1 MNEQKPQP
9 VKQNSALAASLIK
22 RADALKAAR
31 SPWDSFCQ
39 DVARYVMPRKAQITS
54 KDTTPNNQYDAQL
67 FDNTAIMANQILAN
81 GTLAWMTPHESS
93 WFAYEAE
100 DGTSDELKQWLQH
113 CTRIARTELAKS
125 NFYSEIHENYLDR
138 GAFGTAC
145 TYAEEGRKTLLQ
157 YTTFPMGTYS
167 LAEDSEKLV
176 DTCFR
181 EFRMTARQAAQKFGS
196 ENLSEALQKVL
207 AAKDEKS
214 QDEEHEFLHAIYPR
228 DPGSY
233 DPTKLD
239 AINMPIAS
247 CYLER
252 KTKHLCRESGY
263 QEMPFAASRYL
274 KWGDSVY
281 GWSPAWIALP
291 DSKQV
296 NFLEKNM
303 DALAEISAFPRILL
317 PSSMEG
323 LEVDMRAGGAT
334 FYDGAEKP
342 SEWGTQGRYDV
353 GLDRANRKRQAI
365 NDAFH
370 VDLFR
375 MFANLD
381 KQMTAREVAER
392 SSEKL
397 IQFSPT
403 FARMTT
409 EMLNPLLERTFMI
422 LLRAGAFPPPP
433 AEIQQSG
440 VLDYKV
446 SYSSRI
452 ALAISAQAN
461 NAFARTMEIVMPL
474 AQSRPDILDNYD
486 MDKIVR
492 DVSRNDGMPA
502 DWILAA
508 DQVAETRKARAQ
520 QQAQMAKMQQMSMM
534 ADAAAKAGSI
544 PAGSPMAQQ
553 LDKAQQAA

>member
-1 MNEQKPQP
+1 M
-9 VKQNSALAASLIK
+9 
-22 RADALKAAR
+22 
-31 SPWDSFCQ
+31 
-39 DVARYVMPRKAQITS
+39 
-54 KDTTPNNQYDAQL
+54 
-67 FDNTAIMANQILAN
+67 AIAIANKSVIQ
-81 GTLAWMTPHESS
+81 GM
-93 WFAYEAE
+93 
-100 DGTSDELKQWLQH
+100 TSDEVKQWLQA
-113 CTRIARTELAKS
+113 CTKIARAEVAKS
-125 NFYSEIHENYLDR
+125 NFYSEVHEGYLDR
-138 GAFGTAC
+138 GCVGTTV
-145 TYAEEGRKTLLQ
+145 TYCEEGRKTLLQ
-157 YTTFPMGTYS
+157 FTTFNTGTFS
-167 LAEDSEKLV
+167 LAEDAEKLV

-181 EFRMTARQAAQKFGS
+181 DFKMTARQAEMKFGA
-196 ENLSEALQKVL
+196 ENLSPELQKVL
-207 AAKDEKS
+207 KS
-214 QDEEHEFLHAIYPR
+214 EDSKLQDEEHEFVHAIYPR
-228 DPGSY
+228 DPESY
-233 DPTKLD
+233 DPTKSD

-291 DSKQV
+291 DAKQV

-317 PSSMEG
+317 PSSMDG

-334 FYDGAEKP
+334 YYDGAEKP
-342 SEWGTQGRYDV
+342 SEWATQGRYDV

-375 MFANLD
+375 MFANLE

-409 EMLNPLLERTFMI
+409 EYLNPLLERVFMI
-422 LLRAGAFPPPP
+422 LIRAGAFPQPP
-433 AEIQQSG
+433 AEVMSSG
-440 VLDYKV
+440 TLDYKV

-461 NAFARTMEIVMPL
+461 NSFARTMEIVMPL
-474 AQSRPDILDNYD
+474 SQVRPDILDNYD
-486 MDKIVR
+486 MDKIAR
-492 DVSRNDGMPA
+492 DISRNDGMPA
-502 DWILAA
+502 DWLLPAEKVE
-508 DQVAETRKARAQ
+508 QVRQARAQ
-520 QQAQMAKMQQMSMM
+520 QAAQQAKVEQMGAM

-553 LDKAQQAA
+553 LEKAQAA